1 MKTIAYLRVS
11 SEKQDVDSQRLAI
24 LDYAQRQKLQINEF
38 VEISVSSQR
47 TPVERGLGT
56 LLARLED
63 GDLLIVSELSRLGRS
78 VGQIITL
85 VHELVRRGVVFT
97 AIKENIQLG
106 QKRYDLQG
114 KVMVTMFGLFAEIE
128 RDLISERTKAGLATA
143 RARGKLLGRP
153 PGTFR
158 SRLDARRAE
167 IEYLLSLKVSKASI
181 AKIMGCSRTA
191 LVSFLKRRGMMSG
204 NKPPRAD

>member
-1 MKTIAYLRVS
+1 VKTIAYLRVS

-24 LDYAQRQKLQINEF
+24 LDYAQRQKLPIDEF
-38 VEISVSSQR
+38 VEISVSSR
-47 TPVERGLGT
+47 RSPAERGLGT

-78 VGQIITL
+78 VGQVITL

-143 RARGKLLGRP
+143 RAQGKLLGRP

-158 SRLDARRAE
+158 SRLDACRAE
-167 IEYLLSLKVSKASI
+167 IEHLLSLKVSKASI
-181 AKIMGCSRTA
+181 AKIVGCSRTA
-191 LVSFLKRRGMMSG
+191 LVSFLKRRGMNQNNRRQG
-204 NKPPRAD
+204 Q

>member
-11 SEKQDVDSQRLAI
+11 KESQDVDNQRLAI
-24 LDYAQRQKLQINEF
+24 LDYAHRNKFRVDEF
-38 VEISVSSQR
+38 IEIAVSSRRSPQ
-47 TPVERGLGT
+47 ERGLDE
-56 LLARLED
+56 LLEKLAA
-63 GDLLIVSELSRLGRS
+63 GDRLIVSELSRLGRS

-85 VHELVRRGVVFT
+85 VHELVRRGGGFT

-153 PGTFR
+153 PGTFH

-167 IEYLLSLKVSKASI
+167 IEHLLSLKVSKASI
-181 AKIMGCSRTA
+181 AKIVGCSRTA
-191 LVSFLKRRGMMSG
+191 LVSFLKRRGMSENNRRQG
-204 NKPPRAD
+204 Q